1 MDGDYTVHATAIY
14 EKKREM
20 LSAADSVTG
29 HFCLVCDSE
38 SGAQDSPASWLMNRM
53 MLMVES
59 IQTAMMPG
67 PGCWP

>member
-20 LSAADSVTG
+20 LSVADSVTG
-29 HFCLVCDSE
+29 QHFCLVCDSE

-53 MLMVES
+53 MLMAEL
-59 IQTAMMPG
+59 IRTADDA
-67 PGCWP
+67 